1 MVLQDAFE
9 AAQRFLDAKIRPKH
23 ATEIVIARCVENDEG
38 WAFGYNS
45 RAFLEDGDVMSS
57 LVGNG
62 PIIVP
67 RSGADP
73 YVGGIFPRPKP

>member
-9 AAQRFLDAKIRPKH
+9 AAQQFLDEEIRPEH
-23 ATEIVIARCVENDEG
+23 ALELVIVKCAEDEEG
-38 WAFGYNS
+38 WAFSYNS
-45 RAFLEDGDVMSS
+45 RAFVEDGDIVSS

-67 RSGADP
+67 RSGAAP
-73 YVGGIFPRPKP
+73 YIGSMFGRSDL

>member
-9 AAQRFLDAKIRPKH
+9 AAQRFLDERIRPKY
-23 ATEIVIARCVENDEG
+23 ATEIVIARCVENDDG
-38 WAFGYNS
+38 WAFSCNS
-45 RAFLEDGDVMSS
+45 RAFLEDGEIMSS

-67 RSGADP
+67 NSGTDP
-73 YVGGIFPRPKP
+73 YVGGIFPRPKL